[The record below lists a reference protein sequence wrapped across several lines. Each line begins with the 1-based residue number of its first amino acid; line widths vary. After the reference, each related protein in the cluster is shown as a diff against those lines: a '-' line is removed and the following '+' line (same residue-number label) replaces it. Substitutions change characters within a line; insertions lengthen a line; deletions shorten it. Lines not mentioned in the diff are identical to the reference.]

1 MNNDSMNKQE
11 LNEEELDTVA
21 GGIWEIYHESTEIKP
36 GSFVQKKGN
45 FTFKTRKQAE
55 QMFARM
61 DQKRPGYYQI
71 REIKR

>member
-36 GSFVQKKGN
+36 GSFVQKKVILRSRLGN
-45 FTFKTRKQAE
+45 KRNRCLPRWTRNV
-55 QMFARM
+55 R
-61 DQKRPGYYQI
+61 DI
-71 REIKR
+71 IK